1 MEQINAV
8 PVFKTG
14 EWNGDSYSVADLH
27 HMADAASSAGYEI
40 PLKLGHKNDDSAPA
54 AGWVENVRVAS
65 QSLLADFVAI
75 PKTVYDLIAARA
87 YAAVSCEIFWDLKRN
102 GRTFPRALKAVALL
116 GAGVPAV
123 SGLKPLYQCLSLDAD
138 AARVVSHEIDLRV
151 LSTGAIPNT
160 PSKPETAWAEDRLG
174 NRVPNPRF
182 RGRWEEIART
192 LADYAQDLAGPNA
205 PLQELRAAQERVRRQ
220 YPELQTRV
228 HLKMPADDV

>member
-1 MEQINAV
+1 M
-8 PVFKTG
+8 
-14 EWNGDSYSVADLH
+14 
-27 HMADAASSAGYEI
+27 
-40 PLKLGHKNDDSAPA
+40 
-54 AGWVENVRVAS
+54 
-65 QSLLADFVAI
+65 
-75 PKTVYDLIAARA
+75 YDLIAARA